1 MSLLSRL
8 FKPAWQHDSA
18 SRRLLAVQESRD
30 PALLA
35 ALPSMAT
42 TDANA
47 RVRRAALQR
56 LGDLGL
62 WGDRS
67 RHDSDG
73 ELRAD
78 ARRQYINGLIA
89 AAGNQLA
96 EAERLLRVEE
106 SVEVLEAIAARASA
120 SPLRRMALERIE
132 RPGLLADCALSDPDA
147 ETRLWLVERLQTE
160 AALRRVAEQSRTRDK
175 RVHRAAR
182 EKLEALR
189 LAGGDRDI
197 AEQRAQTL
205 CSELEHLLHRLPV
218 DGLARVDAIEQQW
231 QQLPLAGEPD
241 WQRRIS
247 GLLAT
252 TRTALSAGSA
262 RAPQPDSD
270 DEPGQPPAAAE
281 QAEPAEPVEAQSP
294 AEPAEAAID
303 AADEASA
310 ESAADGQSS
319 EPPAPPAA
327 PVLDPL
333 LLPLQMRIDEA
344 RACLA
349 EEPEFD
355 LGRIAAEFERH
366 AQADSPITGLDA
378 LKRQLEGLQRQQQRL
393 LRGRLEQ
400 EAEALLPALQQSIQA
415 QQALP
420 ASQALARLDELKAQL
435 GGLPRSIRA
444 ELAEL
449 RSEARKLIDWQRWSN
464 NEIRKRLCDEVEAMP
479 ASGLHPDA
487 IATRIRELQAEWARI
502 DALEGID
509 PKDPRR
515 GLAKRFHALVHQV
528 LKPARPYFE
537 KRAELRRERT
547 ELLSG
552 QTEAIEQSLAAAG
565 QDRRALQ
572 ALRRQ
577 LSESLRQL
585 DDIDPRQRRALG
597 QRLRADLALVDQQMA
612 RQSERV
618 ELSKRQLIAELRRD
632 LAALPPEQRPDRAK
646 QAQAAWKALGQ
657 GDRRRD
663 QQQWVELRELVDPIF
678 LDVEAAKVAD
688 REEAQ
693 ARRARLDAICAGI
706 ESALAEGEPHAQRL
720 QQVADH
726 SRAQLAE
733 LAPLERSEEQ
743 RSDRL
748 LQQLQS
754 RLAQAE
760 RQQRLAG
767 YAALATRAA
776 RLDRIEQ
783 AWLRGDGLDRE
794 ALAELVN
801 DPPLSD
807 PALHQALAGRRERLL
822 ALAGEDDEAP
832 MARVLD
838 ALEAQHRQ
846 ASGIVL
852 ECEFH
857 AGVESPVEERQARM
871 DLQVRKLAERMSGGQ
886 AANPAH
892 DATRLWA
899 AWYGCGPMEA
909 ATRQQL
915 SQRFAAC
922 RAGLEAALAG

>member
-18 SRRLLAVQESRD
+18 SRRLAAVQESRD

-42 TDANA
+42 TDPNA
-47 RVRRAALQR
+47 RVRRAVLQR

-67 RHDSDG
+67 RHDSDA

-78 ARRQYINGLIA
+78 ARRQYINGLIG
-89 AAGNQLA
+89 AAGGQLA

-106 SVEVLEAIAARASA
+106 SVEVLEAVAARASA
-120 SPLRRMALERIE
+120 SGLRRMALERIE
-132 RPGLLADCALSDPDA
+132 RPGLLADCALSDPDPD
-147 ETRLWLVERLQTE
+147 TRLWLVERLQTE
-160 AALRRVAEQSRTRDK
+160 AGLRRVADQSRTRDK

-182 EKLEALR
+182 EKLEAMR
-189 LAGGDRDI
+189 LAGGDRAI
-197 AEQRAQTL
+197 AEQRAQAL
-205 CSELEHLLHRLPV
+205 CSELEQLLHGLPA
-218 DGLARVDAIEQQW
+218 DGLIRVDAIEQQW
-231 QQLPLAGEPD
+231 QQLPLASEPD

-252 TRTALSAGSA
+252 TRAALTAGSGTA
-262 RAPQPDSD
+262 QQPEPA
-270 DEPGQPPAAAE
+270 DELVETGAVASHPEPVGDQVSTLPDTTVPDAGDEADGEAAAE
-281 QAEPAEPVEAQSP
+281 
-294 AEPAEAAID
+294 
-303 AADEASA
+303 
-310 ESAADGQSS
+310 GQSS
-319 EPPAPPAA
+319 ETPPPPAA

-349 EEPEFD
+349 EETEFD
-355 LGRIAAEFERH
+355 LGQIVADFQRQ
-366 AQADSPITGLDA
+366 AQTDSPVAGLDG
-378 LKRQLEGLQRQQQRL
+378 LKRQIESLQRQQQRL
-393 LRGRLEQ
+393 LRGQLEQ
-400 EAEALLPALQQSIQA
+400 EAHALLPALKDAIEA

-420 ASQALARLDELKAQL
+420 ASQALARLDELKNQL
-435 GGLPRSIRA
+435 GGLPRAIRA

-487 IATRIRELQAEWARI
+487 IATRLRELQAEWARI

-597 QRLRADLALVDQQMA
+597 QRLRADLALVDKQMA
-612 RQSERV
+612 GQAERV

-632 LAALPPEQRPDRAK
+632 LAAQPPEQRADRAK

-678 LDVEAAKVAD
+678 LDVEAAKAAD

-706 ESALAEGEPHAQRL
+706 ESALAEAEPHALRL
-720 QQVADH
+720 QQLADH

-733 LAPLERSEEQ
+733 LAPLDRSEEQ

-783 AWLRGDGLDRE
+783 AWLRGDGLDRS
-794 ALAELVN
+794 ALAELVD

-846 ASGIVL
+846 ASCIVL

-857 AGVESPVEERQARM
+857 AGIDSPAEERQARM

-886 AANPAH
+886 SANPAQ

-899 AWYGCGPMEA
+899 AWYGCGPMET

-922 RAGLEAALAG
+922 RAGLEADLAG